1 MGAQKNSLNVTVLLN
16 TQNKCLNWWVGKKC
30 NFRCTNDLYLNLW
43 WVLHLEPSSA
53 KFLKTRAGIKNWLN
67 RFETFDTFRFWTKR
81 NAREM
86 LRIILRSCL
95 TGDLFECSED
105 LEDYTLWQENSEQPE
120 IQQQSRIDILRIADW
135 IVPGHGSMFKVP
147 EEYKRQMKVV
157 MYYEYSSTKGA
168 ESESELSR
176 MEEYVV
182 CEDDDWRIFIYVS
195 LPNILSWVHIMWA
208 ATCDFQQCG
217 IFTSVVSG

>member
-1 MGAQKNSLNVTVLLN
+1 MVT
-16 TQNKCLNWWVGKKC
+16 
-30 NFRCTNDLYLNLW
+30 
-43 WVLHLEPSSA
+43 
-53 KFLKTRAGIKNWLN
+53 
-67 RFETFDTFRFWTKR
+67 
-81 NAREM
+81 
-86 LRIILRSCL
+86 LRSCL

-168 ESESELSR
+168 EGESESTR
-176 MEEYVV
+176 MEEYIV
-182 CEDDDWRIFIYVS
+182 CEDDD
-195 LPNILSWVHIMWA
+195 
-208 ATCDFQQCG
+208 
-217 IFTSVVSG
+217 

>member
-1 MGAQKNSLNVTVLLN
+1 M
-16 TQNKCLNWWVGKKC
+16 
-30 NFRCTNDLYLNLW
+30 
-43 WVLHLEPSSA
+43 
-53 KFLKTRAGIKNWLN
+53 
-67 RFETFDTFRFWTKR
+67 
-81 NAREM
+81 
-86 LRIILRSCL
+86 

-168 ESESELSR
+168 EGESESSR

-182 CEDDDWRIFIYVS
+182 CEDDD
-195 LPNILSWVHIMWA
+195 
-208 ATCDFQQCG
+208 
-217 IFTSVVSG
+217 